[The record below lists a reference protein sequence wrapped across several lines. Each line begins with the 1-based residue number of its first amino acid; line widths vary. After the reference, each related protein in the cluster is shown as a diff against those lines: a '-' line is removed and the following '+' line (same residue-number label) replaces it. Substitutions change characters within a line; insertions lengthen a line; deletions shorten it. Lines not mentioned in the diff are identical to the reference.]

1 MSVIPK
7 ILAIFDP
14 KIFPTAKLFCFFTI
28 AIIVATTSGRDV
40 PKATTVIP
48 IVDSATPNNS
58 VKFLNTGIR
67 C

>member
-48 IVDSATPNNS
+48 IVDSATPNN
-58 VKFLNTGIR
+58 
-67 C
+67 